1 MKKEKAATYSHL
13 LTRKGA
19 TRTADV
25 PVEVLNALNCGA
37 LSTVNL
43 TEWLCVDNRQLL
55 LHAFSAAA
63 HPELFE
69 AVDTQLA
76 AHKKPTVNT
85 VQQHIG
91 AALRETATSDR
102 EKAKRFALLTNHPS
116 DSVRCWAA
124 YFAGHDPTTTLE
136 EKLTAIRPLAA
147 DTHFG
152 VREVAWLAVRTAL
165 AEELDATLQLLAPWV
180 SDADANIRRF
190 ASEATRP
197 RGVWCS
203 HINALKTE
211 PQRALHLLEPLRSDS
226 SEYVRNSVANWLN
239 DASKTQPN
247 WVKTICERWLKESPT
262 KETQLLVKR
271 ALRNL
276 L

>member
-1 MKKEKAATYSHL
+1 MIKEKAASYSHL
-13 LTRKGA
+13 SHRKGA

-25 PVEVLNALNCGA
+25 PKEVLDALNCGA
-37 LSTVNL
+37 ISTVNL

-55 LHAFSAAA
+55 LHVFGAAA
-63 HPELFE
+63 HPELIE
-69 AVDTQLA
+69 AVDAKLA
-76 AHKKPTVNT
+76 SLKKPTVNT

-91 AALRETATSDR
+91 AALRESATTTR
-102 EKAKRFALLTNHPS
+102 EKEKRFAQLTNHTS

-124 YFAGHDPTTTLE
+124 YFVGHDATTTLE
-136 EKLTAIRPLAA
+136 EKLIAIRPLAA
-147 DTHFG
+147 DAHFG
-152 VREVAWLAVRTAL
+152 VREVAWLAVRPAL
-165 AEELDATLQLLAPWV
+165 AEELEATLQLLAPWV
-180 SDADANIRRF
+180 TDADANIRRF

-211 PQRALHLLEPLRSDS
+211 PQRALHLLEPLRSDT

-239 DASKTQPN
+239 DASKTQPD
-247 WVKTICERWLKESPT
+247 WVKKVCARWLKESPT

-276 L
+276 